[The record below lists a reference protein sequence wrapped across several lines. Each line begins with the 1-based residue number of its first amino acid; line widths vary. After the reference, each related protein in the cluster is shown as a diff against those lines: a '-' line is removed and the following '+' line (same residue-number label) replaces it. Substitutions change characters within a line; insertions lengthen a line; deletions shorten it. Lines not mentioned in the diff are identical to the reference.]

1 MEVLLLF
8 TLGLFSR
15 DDVTLDELR
24 KINRFRQPGSKG
36 LMTELLWSDPQ
47 PELGR
52 APSKRGVGLQFGPD
66 VTETFLNLNN
76 LSMIIRSH
84 EVKDQGYEIMHN
96 GKLVTIFSAPN
107 YCDSVNNKGAY
118 IHITP
123 ALELSYHQFEAVP
136 HPPIPPMKYA
146 SSLFGGG
153 ML

>member
-1 MEVLLLF
+1 MFLL
-8 TLGLFSR
+8 LGLFSR

-24 KINRFRQPGSKG
+24 KINRFKQPGSKG

-47 PELGR
+47 EEPGR

-66 VTETFLNLNN
+66 VTETFLKLNN

-84 EVKDQGYEIMHN
+84 EVKDEGYEITHN

-123 ALELSYHQFEAVP
+123 QLEMSYVQFLAVP
-136 HPPIPPMKYA
+136 HPPVAPMKYA
-146 SSLFGGG
+146 SSMFGG
-153 ML
+153 MM